1 MKKGRQD
8 RIAETLTIN
17 LYDVSISTVLSFHL
31 SFCFLSC
38 KRLCDVVL
46 FYFVKEVKDGLS
58 VFCILFHHKILIYS
72 HSAKGETGEPSK

>member
-1 MKKGRQD
+1 MPN
-8 RIAETLTIN
+8 TLEIYTQQIGCIQLIN

-46 FYFVKEVKDGLS
+46 FYFVKEVKDGS
-58 VFCILFHHKILIYS
+58 FCILHPLS
-72 HSAKGETGEPSK
+72 P

>member
-1 MKKGRQD
+1 MPN
-8 RIAETLTIN
+8 TLAIYTQQIGCIQLIN

-46 FYFVKEVKDGLS
+46 FYFVKEVKDDSLLFYVPLS
-58 VFCILFHHKILIYS
+58 
-72 HSAKGETGEPSK
+72 P